1 MYITKHKYSI
11 ERMPEATIGG
21 GVLTFLLSY
30 RNLFVQTKKKKK
42 CLNLCALSSLFS
54 SISHYVMIF
63 FVQPPDTDAWQSL

>member
-1 MYITKHKYSI
+1 MPIMYITKHKYSI

-30 RNLFVQTKKKKK
+30 RKLFVQTKKKKK
-42 CLNLCALSSLFS
+42 KCLILCALSLLFP

-63 FVQPPDTDAWQSL
+63 FVQPPDTDA